1 MEGSRCRSR
10 TPSCLDD
17 RQLLA
22 TAKPPPPQYST
33 SAARRHTRSK
43 AVLPLTR
50 NFLRLVGSFWHETIW
65 ATPSKAV
72 YGLSDYS
79 VNASFAV
86 KRAADARCGPPAGT
100 RIRFPSGYL
109 VTGAGTADLPSTAMA
124 A

>member
-1 MEGSRCRSR
+1 M
-10 TPSCLDD
+10 PSSLND

-50 NFLRLVGSFWHETIW
+50 YLLGLVGSFRHETIW

-86 KRAADARCGPPAGT
+86 ERAADARIVPPAAM
-100 RIRFPSGYL
+100 RNRFPLGYF